1 MKLKYIPNILSGIRI
16 ALVGVFIYLYFLD
29 YPNNIVWALV
39 TFIAAGATDVLDGY
53 LARRNNWVTNLG
65 KVLDPL
71 ADKLMQCTVLICMTV
86 KDLIPVWLVIPFI
99 LKEVL
104 VLLGG
109 MLVSKKMSKV
119 VMSNVFGKMTVVF
132 FYIAIFVCMLAR
144 DFLAE
149 NVWLLHLIST
159 AVLAAALA
167 ALVNYTVAALKAM
180 KNAKA
185 EEPVAEEPAAK
196 EVN

>member
-1 MKLKYIPNILSGIRI
+1 MKLKYIPNILSSIRI

-149 NVWLLHLIST
+149 NVWLLHLISM

-167 ALVNYTVAALKAM
+167 ALVNYAVAALKAM